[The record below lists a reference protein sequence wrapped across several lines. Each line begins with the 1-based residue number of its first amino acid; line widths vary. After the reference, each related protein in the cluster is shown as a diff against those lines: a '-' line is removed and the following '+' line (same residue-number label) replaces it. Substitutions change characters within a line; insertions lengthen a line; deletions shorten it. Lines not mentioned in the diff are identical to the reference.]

1 MTKEPSAVQIKG
13 IREGLMVSFG
23 EADWETL
30 TSTLVD
36 QIDTNPTFFQSARMV
51 LDVGSNVLHVA
62 ELAPLRDT
70 LSERGISLWAVLG
83 NSSVTEQTAQNLGL
97 ATRIS
102 KPKPV
107 EDIKIADAI
116 SEGNALWIQHTLRS
130 GTRIEFSGNVVIVGD
145 VNPGAEVV
153 AGGSVI
159 VWGRLRGLVHAGVN
173 GDHEAVVGALE
184 FSPTQLRIASEIAV
198 APKKAPKGKLEV
210 AKLDNGNLIVEPWK
224 AS

>member
-1 MTKEPSAVQIKG
+1 
-13 IREGLMVSFG
+13 MVSFG